1 MSLNKRILDFL
12 NERGLDI
19 TSEIKDVLQKNQ
31 AIASGDLYNSV
42 NFRVNKVGEEY
53 KLVITY
59 LDYGEFVLKGR
70 RAGAKPPPIQ
80 PIQRW
85 CKLKG
90 LPIEAAYP
98 IAKEIGRRGI
108 KPLNFLFP
116 FFNKINQIER
126 QLESEVALEIEK
138 MITIPK

>member
-1 MSLNKRILDFL
+1 MNLNNRIINFL

-19 TSEIKDVLQKNQ
+19 TTDIKNVLRENN

-42 NFRVNKVGEEY
+42 KFEVIKVNEDY
-53 KLVITY
+53 KLIISY

-70 RAGAKPPPIQ
+70 KPNSKPPPIS
-80 PIQRW
+80 PIIRW
-85 CKLKG
+85 TKFKG
-90 LPIEAAYP
+90 IPTSAAYP
-98 IAKEIGRRGI
+98 IAKSIGKKGI

-126 QLESEVALEIEK
+126 QLERDVAFEIEK

>member
-12 NERGLDI
+12 NQRGLDI

-31 AIASGDLYNSV
+31 VIASGDLYNSV
-42 NFRVNKVGEEY
+42 NFRVNKVGEDY

-70 RAGAKPPPIQ
+70 RAGSKPPPIQ
-80 PIQRW
+80 PIQKW
-85 CKLKG
+85 CKIKG
-90 LPIEAAYP
+90 IPIEAAYP

-116 FFNKINQIER
+116 FYNKINQIER
-126 QLESEVALEIEK
+126 QLESDVALEIER
-138 MITIPK
+138 MITIPN